1 MAKTGRNTWF
11 PFDFGDR
18 MATIDNRSQFTVS
31 VQNRKDLDR
40 SFPYSQTKKVEQ
52 YVGDLRR
59 QGFRPRIERADDT
72 YFVRIRQKGYP
83 VLQRTV
89 ASLEEAEALVNRIT
103 VQRNDGLVIDY
114 AKAHQTTFA
123 DCIVRYM
130 REECVRH
137 KGFEMETY
145 KLNAMLEDAG
155 RSRVDL
161 APVIDANLTIYP
173 HLKNV
178 KARTPTGIKARK
190 GSSSVEWINKPFAQ
204 VKTTDIE
211 GYIRGRV
218 LDAKPATVDRELDLI
233 SAVCRVA
240 TKTWD
245 LQVAKNPMEGVRR
258 PRYFNERDRR
268 LKTDEEARL
277 LAAAREEDR
286 LRSIERRVEAL
297 MTGARDTAAQLPTVY
312 QKKAHLKAALAA
324 CRAQAETDYTHV
336 PELETF
342 VQFQLMTAARR
353 GETLNLTWSNVD
365 LDAQTAF
372 LPETKNGRPRSL
384 SLRTELIALLDALPR
399 QGDYVFDV
407 TVDDLENAWT
417 RICARAGIET
427 LHIHDLRH
435 EAISRVAE
443 TGQFTLIDLQ
453 AFSGHRDVRMLL
465 RYAHLC
471 ASRLAAKL
479 DEAFQNAPEHK
490 GRRRIVA
497 GKISL
502 GELAMARPVEGERGK
517 DALETNTRND
527 DHSPVHATNVI
538 PLRRRTGT

>member
-1 MAKTGRNTWF
+1 MAS
-11 PFDFGDR
+11 
-18 MATIDNRSQFTVS
+18 IDNRSRFIVR
-31 VQNRKDLDR
+31 VQNREDLER
-40 SFPYSQTKKVEQ
+40 TFPYSQTKKVEQ

-59 QGFRPRIERADDT
+59 QGFKPRIERADDT

-83 VLQRTV
+83 ELQRTV
-89 ASLEEAEALVNRIT
+89 GSLEEAETLVNRIAS
-103 VQRNDGLVIDY
+103 QRKDGLVIDY
-114 AKAHQTTFA
+114 STAHQTTFA
-123 DCIVRYM
+123 DCIIRYM

-145 KLNAMLEDAG
+145 KLNGMLEDAG
-155 RSRVDL
+155 CARVDL
-161 APVIDANLTIYP
+161 RPIIDANLAAYP
-173 HLKNV
+173 HLGNV
-178 KARTPTGIKARK
+178 TPRTPTGIKVRK
-190 GSSSVEWINKPFAQ
+190 GYGALAWINLPFAR

-211 GYIRGRV
+211 SFIRDRLEEV
-218 LDAKPATVDRELDLI
+218 KPATVDREIDLL
-233 SAVCRVA
+233 SAICRVA
-240 TKTWD
+240 IKTWD
-245 LQVAKNPMEGVRR
+245 LHVAKNPMDGVRR

-268 LKTDEEARL
+268 LKTDEAARFL
-277 LAAAREEDR
+277 DATREEDR
-286 LRSIERRVEAL
+286 LRSIERRVEQL
-297 MTGARDTAAQLPTVY
+297 MTGARDAAAQLPTVY

-372 LPETKNGRPRSL
+372 LPETKNGRPRTL
-384 SLRTELIALLDALPR
+384 SLRTDLIELLNELPR
-399 QGDYVFDV
+399 ASDYVFDV
-407 TVDDLENAWT
+407 TVDDLENAWA
-417 RICARAGIET
+417 RVCARAGIEA

-517 DALETNTRND
+517 GALKTNTRND
-527 DHSPVHATNVI
+527 DHSPVRATNVI
-538 PLRRRTGT
+538 PLRLRTGT